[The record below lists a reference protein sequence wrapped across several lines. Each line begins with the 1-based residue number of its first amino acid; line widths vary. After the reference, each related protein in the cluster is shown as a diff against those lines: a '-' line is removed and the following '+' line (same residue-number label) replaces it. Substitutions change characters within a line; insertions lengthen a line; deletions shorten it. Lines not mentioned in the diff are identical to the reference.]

1 MTSLAQPTRKYD
13 FREFGSSSC
22 PAGTLGRLVLA
33 ALSVLTLLLVGNN
46 YAQETPRR
54 MAEMDR
60 RYREIRHL
68 DLKYEAGQTPTKE
81 VWERRAAQLRL
92 QIQGAAGL
100 LPMPARG
107 PLNARIFGRI
117 DRGSYTVEKVYFE
130 SLPGFYVTGSLFRP
144 KDVKGKVPAVLCPH
158 GHWNYGRLE
167 NSHLNSTA
175 GRAANFAMQGY
186 VAFSYD
192 MVGYGDIGPI
202 SHRFAYGHREGNDLE
217 SLWSINLLGLQ
228 LWNSIRSIDLLQS
241 LPEVDGSQISVT
253 GESGGGTQTFLLT
266 AVDERIRASGPVNMI
281 SYVMQGGSL
290 CENAPN
296 LRIDTENVEIG
307 ALAAPRPLIMVSAT
321 GDWTKNTWIE
331 EYPAIRSIYRL
342 FGADDRLTTIQI
354 NAPHNYN
361 RDSREA
367 VYTWFAR
374 WFLGRQETTALRE
387 QGWGTLAATDLLVFY
402 GQSRPADEIPEPAL
416 TRSLISDRQRQ
427 LRESFSGGL
436 EGYRTTFGPTFRQS
450 LLASYPAASELTVK
464 EMESIPEGIIS
475 LNGERSNGQ
484 TKGMVISRNGVGDVV
499 RVYQTSTP
507 KAGTESVVTMVVD
520 PLPAALKLAPETIEI
535 RNQLVRAGQTV
546 LILKVFPGERQIP
559 AEYKFFTT
567 YNRTDAAL
575 RVQDILTA
583 LAWSKSQYPRA
594 AINLVAN
601 GDAGLWALL
610 ARGIAPAIDRMIVD
624 AAGFN
629 NQSDDQYVARLP
641 IPGLRRAGDFTTA
654 VSLAVAT
661 PLFIHN
667 TGDYFQTRELAAVYN
682 ASANPTNLV
691 TEKGRA
697 NVAAQLSWLKR

>member
-1 MTSLAQPTRKYD
+1 MKRRNILTGPRQYLP
-13 FREFGSSSC
+13 
-22 PAGTLGRLVLA
+22 A
-33 ALSVLTLLLVGNN
+33 ALLGILLVVVTAGLVAPSVE
-46 YAQETPRR
+46 AQETPRAL
-54 MAEMDR
+54 AEMDR
-60 RYREIRHL
+60 RFTEIRHL
-68 DLKYEAGQTPTKE
+68 DLKYTTGRTPTKAE
-81 VWERRAAQLRL
+81 WEKRSEQLRQ
-92 QIQGAAGL
+92 QILAASGL

-107 PLNARIFGRI
+107 PLNAQIFGRI

-144 KDVKGKVPAVLCPH
+144 KEVKGKVPAVLCPH

-186 VAFSYD
+186 VALSYD

-202 SHRFAYGHREGNDLE
+202 SHRFAYGHREGNDVE

-241 LPEVDGSQISVT
+241 LPEVDGEQISVT

-266 AVDERIRASGPVNMI
+266 AVDDRIKASGPVNMI

-342 FGADDRLTTIQI
+342 FNADDRLTTIQI

-367 VYTWFAR
+367 VYTWFGR
-374 WFLGRQETTALRE
+374 WFLNRQETTLLRE
-387 QGWGTLAATDLLVFY
+387 QGWGTLSATDLLVFY
-402 GQSRPADEIPEPAL
+402 GRSRPGGEIDEAAL
-416 TRSLISDRQRQ
+416 TRWLITQHQQQ
-427 LRESFSGGL
+427 LRESLARGL
-436 EGYRTTFGPTFRQS
+436 EVYRSSFGPTFRQS
-450 LLASYPAASELTVK
+450 LLASYPAAAELTAK
-464 EMESIPEGIIS
+464 EMESLPAGFNRLASGGARTRGVIIS
-475 LNGERSNGQ
+475 RQSA
-484 TKGMVISRNGVGDVV
+484 GDVV
-499 RVYQTSTP
+499 RVYQTSP
-507 KAGTESVVTMVVD
+507 VGQAAPVKGRSGSNVTLLVD
-520 PLPAALKLAPETIEI
+520 PLPAALKLDPETVELHDS
-535 RNQLVRAGQTV
+535 LVKSGQTV
-546 LILKVFPGERQIP
+546 VIVKVFPGERQIP
-559 AEYKFFTT
+559 ADYKFFTT

-583 LAWSKSQYPRA
+583 LAWSKGQFPGS
-594 AINLVAN
+594 AINIVAS
-601 GDAGLWALL
+601 GEAGLWALL
-610 ARGIAPAIDRMIVD
+610 ARGLAPAIDRMIVD
-624 AAGFN
+624 AARFDN
-629 NQSDDQYVARLP
+629 LQDSNFVARLP

-654 VSLAVAT
+654 ISLAAST
-661 PLFIHN
+661 PLLIHN
-667 TGDYFQTRELAAVYN
+667 TGDSFRADALGEIYKAAASPANLSIEKDRASIQTRLA
-682 ASANPTNLV
+682 
-691 TEKGRA
+691 
-697 NVAAQLSWLKR
+697 WLKR